1 MLELTLAAVDQGRDG
16 ADTQFARQLRVI
28 VDVDL
33 CGDCCATDRFSRGF
47 EDRPQRLAGPIRWL
61 RQQSLQL

>member
-33 CGDCCATDRFSRGF
+33 CGDCRATDRFSRGF